1 MPGPASGPA
10 TSHPT
15 RTGPPSGSAFW
26 HAPRLLL
33 TLAVLFWS
41 GNFVIGR
48 AVHTAVPPVALAFW
62 RWTVA
67 FLLVFFPARPHLRR
81 DLPVLRMHLR
91 PVLLLSATGVAAFN
105 TLVYIGLHTTTA
117 VNALLLQSFM
127 PLAILATAWVLFRE
141 RTRAIQLAALAL
153 SVIGVAI
160 IIGRGSPGAVL
171 RLSFNAGDGLVL
183 IAVFCYALYSVLLRR
198 RPPVHPLSLVAA
210 MFAIG
215 SALLLP
221 LYLAE
226 SLLFEPLRP
235 GTAAFA
241 AIAYVA
247 FFPSLLSYLFYNRG
261 VELLGAARAGQFVH
275 LMPVFGA
282 LLAFVFLGER
292 LHGFH
297 AVGIAL
303 IAAGLAITA
312 RAPRPPGA

>member
-1 MPGPASGPA
+1 MLDLA
-10 TSHPT
+10 
-15 RTGPPSGSAFW
+15 W

-48 AVHTAVPPVALAFW
+48 AVHAAVPPVALAFW

-67 FLLVFFPARPHLRR
+67 FGLVFVLARPHLRR
-81 DLPVLRMHLR
+81 DVPILREYLL

-141 RTRAIQLAALAL
+141 RTRAVQFAALAL
-153 SVIGVAI
+153 SVAGVAI
-160 IIGRGSPGAVL
+160 IVGRGSPAAVF
-171 RLSFNAGDGLVL
+171 RLSFNAGDGWVL
-183 IAVFCYALYSVLLRR
+183 LAVFCYALYSVLLRR
-198 RPPVHPLSLVAA
+198 RPPVHPLSLIAA

-226 SLLFEPLRP
+226 TMLFEPLRP
-235 GTAAFA
+235 TPAAVA

-282 LLAFVFLGER
+282 LLAFIFLGER
-292 LHGFH
+292 LHAFH
-297 AVGIAL
+297 AAGIAL
-303 IAAGLAITA
+303 IAAGLVLTA
-312 RAPRPPGA
+312 GAARQPAG